1 MVPAGIEFVLNHIYN
16 KSCECCFHRAFT
28 TFSPG
33 NRKVGM
39 QTIMLFD
46 IMLCHVAA
54 IGKKKLWREV
64 ELSFRAMQ
72 FSPLASVWSKLCSTG
87 KFRGIPGVQALFNNK
102 LWLLTC
108 FVVIACCIPLNHV
121 MPLIW
126 IDWLWMIE
134 VWNVVMAW
142 NYARGNAIPGRGAS
156 AWNFG
161 GFPSLAIRCV
171 WSPKQKRFP
180 EQFSALFAWWAFGGN
195 HFKLIWPAPWWGLAS
210 LLWQQ
215 GVHKKGPKERR
226 QTDQMVSR
234 CYICLYM
241 VQECSRFKRIRF
253 TQRTFLGVS
262 SLKVSMTSAGFLQI
276 EQHYAAKPREK
287 EEGEHIIHFSR
298 QPGHAYFFDLTI
310 TYLKVACEVYGVP
323 RLAALPNRFQRKQ
336 VPRIMLIAELQAQHV
351 FPAGRFWIYDISIY
365 IHISF
370 PAGKP
375 GDQTFV
381 F

>member
-1 MVPAGIEFVLNHIYN
+1 MLLSQGVHYFLPWQPKGWNANNHVVWYYVM
-16 KSCECCFHRAFT
+16 SCSC
-28 TFSPG
+28 
-33 NRKVGM
+33 NREEKNYEE
-39 QTIMLFD
+39 
-46 IMLCHVAA
+46 
-54 IGKKKLWREV
+54 KLSCPLGPCNSVRWLRCEV
-64 ELSFRAMQ
+64 SCA
-72 FSPLASVWSKLCSTG
+72 VTG

-351 FPAGRFWIYDISIY
+351 FPAVGFGYMIYPYISIY
-365 IHISF
+365 PFQLVSPATKLLSF
-370 PAGKP
+370 RHSAWGM
-375 GDQTFV
+375 V
-381 F
+381 FGQDV